1 MFGRPETEVRTYTPI
16 AGELR
21 QNSVFTPVLPAQS
34 DRWGS
39 SYSVISSG
47 MMTPTRAQQSS
58 TRPEPLQS
66 HASELPPPCGDARR
80 VCGQLSATAPIHEP
94 AAVSYSHPDA
104 QRYHSPQVI
113 PHTLYSHGPPQYATL
128 PSLIPPPQQTLS
140 VPRDNSYSAYQ
151 MHLPSGQTVTTYSPG
166 LPHRSAYG
174 VPTPKIP
181 DFSIDSEKEFANL
194 KLAIDNLLEPHSE
207 LQALQLQYGQPHQL
221 AQSEIAAIRTTSNVK
236 PGDAHTFQS
245 FALRVHLLVSMLL
258 SLEGPKGM
266 ELNCCS
272 HVDRLLSKLPKY
284 HRDGFIEYLQMQ
296 GKLNSTSINPNN
308 LQDLN
313 GWLQGKAQQ
322 QRLSNRLVQ
331 RYQTGQPQVIGR
343 EKIIPKKVKVP
354 LYITVQGPL
363 RRVLLI
369 TSHNPRN
376 HSRYNVSSVT
386 AKNII
391 SVAVAVSL
399 SSLQLIW
406 TSG

>member
-1 MFGRPETEVRTYTPI
+1 M
-16 AGELR
+16 A
-21 QNSVFTPVLPAQS
+21 NQS
-34 DRWGS
+34 
-39 SYSVISSG
+39 
-47 MMTPTRAQQSS
+47 
-58 TRPEPLQS
+58 
-66 HASELPPPCGDARR
+66 
-80 VCGQLSATAPIHEP
+80 
-94 AAVSYSHPDA
+94 
-104 QRYHSPQVI
+104 
-113 PHTLYSHGPPQYATL
+113 
-128 PSLIPPPQQTLS
+128 
-140 VPRDNSYSAYQ
+140 
-151 MHLPSGQTVTTYSPG
+151 
-166 LPHRSAYG
+166 SAYG

-194 KLAIDNLLEPHSE
+194 KLAIDNLLEPHSVLSE
-207 LQALQLQYGQPHQL
+207 KYKYHVLLEHLKLPEAQMIGQSCRHHPNPYSATMQALQLQYAQPHQL
-221 AQSEIAAIRTTSNVK
+221 AQSEIAAILTTSDVK

-284 HRDGFIEYLQMQ
+284 HRDGFIKYLQMQ
-296 GKLNSTSINPNN
+296 GKLNSTSINPYN